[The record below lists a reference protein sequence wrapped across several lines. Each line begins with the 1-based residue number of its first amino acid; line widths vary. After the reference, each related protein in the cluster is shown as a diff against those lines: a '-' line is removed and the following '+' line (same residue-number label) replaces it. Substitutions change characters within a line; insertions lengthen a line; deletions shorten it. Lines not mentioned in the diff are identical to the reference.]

1 MIEIK
6 NVSKRF
12 GDIEAVSGVSLTWK
26 DNNVFGLLGTN
37 GAGKSTLLRMMAGV
51 LAPDGG
57 EILIDGENVWDN
69 PEAKRKIFYISD
81 DQFFFPHTTAEK
93 MAEVYGVYYPEF
105 DRRRFRKFLLRF
117 GLDGERKIRTYS
129 KGMKKQLS
137 LILGL
142 CANVPYLLCDETFD
156 GLDPVIRQ
164 GIKGILAREIDE
176 KGLTPVIASHN
187 LRELED
193 ICDHVGLLH
202 RGGILFSRDLE
213 DMKLGIH
220 KLQCVFQEPV
230 ERGDFAPLEVMS
242 FDKRGSLF
250 TITARSSR
258 EELEEK
264 VQSMG
269 PVFYEVL
276 PLSLEE
282 IFISETEVQGYDI
295 KKLLF

>member
-117 GLDGERKIRTYS
+117 GLDGERKIRTRS
-129 KGMKKQLS
+129 EERRVGKECRS
-137 LILGL
+137 RWS
-142 CANVPYLLCDETFD
+142 PY
-156 GLDPVIRQ
+156 
-164 GIKGILAREIDE
+164 
-176 KGLTPVIASHN
+176 H
-187 LRELED
+187 
-193 ICDHVGLLH
+193 
-202 RGGILFSRDLE
+202 
-213 DMKLGIH
+213 
-220 KLQCVFQEPV
+220 
-230 ERGDFAPLEVMS
+230 
-242 FDKRGSLF
+242 
-250 TITARSSR
+250 
-258 EELEEK
+258 
-264 VQSMG
+264 
-269 PVFYEVL
+269 
-276 PLSLEE
+276 
-282 IFISETEVQGYDI
+282 
-295 KKLLF
+295 